1 MTHARSPRDE
11 QARRPKPSWLV
22 ITIIAVVIGL
32 TTIAVIAVP
41 PPGHDPAPHHRRAP
55 LTELT
60 GALPHAPESYVGV
73 YSPEAPDSYAGVTA
87 FKTATGVTPDVAMY
101 YSGWFQGF

>member
-1 MTHARSPRDE
+1 MRHQKSR
-11 QARRPKPSWLV
+11 QKRPLRF
-22 ITIIAVVIGL
+22 
-32 TTIAVIAVP
+32 VIAGAAIVVLAA
-41 PPGHDPAPHHRRAP
+41 GVVAAVRHYKPAPAAGP
-55 LTELT
+55 LPVH
-60 GALPHAPESYVGV
+60 LPHAPESYVGV